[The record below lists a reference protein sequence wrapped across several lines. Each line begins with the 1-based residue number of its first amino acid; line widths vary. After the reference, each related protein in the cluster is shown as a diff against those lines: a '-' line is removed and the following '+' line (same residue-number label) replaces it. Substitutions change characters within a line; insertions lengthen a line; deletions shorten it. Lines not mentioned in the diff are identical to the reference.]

1 MTNWLVAAYAI
12 AAVLSAWAAC
22 LAWAAKL
29 RWSSDF
35 AAAKD
40 ETIRSKDTQIQMLQR
55 SKDEMIQA
63 KDAQLHTLQLQLDS
77 LRELTPMKIREY
89 FISMKE
95 RLEEFNDSLKRQLL
109 EAARLIAQ
117 KQEEIH
123 TLQATGT
130 SQKAKI
136 EKLER
141 EKTVLEQRTAELAA
155 RVAVLEKEDRPF
167 AQVLNEWVA
176 AADSSRSLT
185 DLGVRLPL
193 PLSGRSY
200 TLGTLPETAVAKK
213 KRTRVDLQ
221 SGGR

>member
-1 MTNWLVAAYAI
+1 MTNWLAAAYAL
-12 AAVLSAWAAC
+12 AAVLSALAAC
-22 LAWAAKL
+22 LAWAARV

-40 ETIRSKDTQIQMLQR
+40 ETIRSKDTQIQALQR

-63 KDAQLHTLQLQLDS
+63 KDAQLQTLQLQLDN

-89 FISMKE
+89 FINMKE

-117 KQEEIH
+117 KQDEID
-123 TLQATGT
+123 TLQARGTG
-130 SQKAKI
+130 QKAKI

-141 EKTVLEQRTAELAA
+141 EKAVLEQRTAELAE
-155 RVAVLEKEDRPF
+155 RVTVLEREERPF
-167 AQVLNEWVA
+167 AQALNEWVA

-185 DLGVRLPL
+185 DLGVRLTL
-193 PLSGRSY
+193 PMSGRSY
-200 TLGTLPETAVAKK
+200 SLGPVPEAAVAKK
-213 KRTRVDLQ
+213 KRMRVDLR